1 MDFGT
6 STILLLIALMIYTF
20 NDLYRFFLSLNPYD
34 FTLINKQESYDF
46 TTKKKAKKILGE
58 NIKK

>member
-6 STILLLIALMIYTF
+6 SNILLLITLMIYMF

-46 TTKKKAKKILGE
+46 TTKEKAKKILGE

>member
-6 STILLLIALMIYTF
+6 STILLLIALMIYMF

-46 TTKKKAKKILGE
+46 TTKKKAEKILGE

>member
-6 STILLLIALMIYTF
+6 SNILLLIALMIYMF

-46 TTKKKAKKILGE
+46 TAKKKAEKILGE

>member
-6 STILLLIALMIYTF
+6 SNILLLIALMIYIF
-20 NDLYRFFLSLNPYD
+20 NDFYRFLISLNPYD
-34 FTLINKQESYDF
+34 FTSLNKQESYDF
-46 TTKKKAKKILGE
+46 TTKEKAKKILGE

>member
-1 MDFGT
+1 MDYA
-6 STILLLIALMIYTF
+6 TISLLIALMIYIF
-20 NDLYRFFLSLNPYD
+20 NDLYRFFQSLNPYD

-46 TTKKKAKKILGE
+46 TTKKKAEKILGE

>member
-6 STILLLIALMIYTF
+6 SNILLLMALMIYMF

-46 TTKKKAKKILGE
+46 TTKKKAEKILGE

>member
-6 STILLLIALMIYTF
+6 STILLLIALMIYIF

-46 TTKKKAKKILGE
+46 TTKKKAEKILGE

>member
-1 MDFGT
+1 MDYAT
-6 STILLLIALMIYTF
+6 LLLFIAVMIYIL
-20 NDLYRFFLSLNPYD
+20 NDLYRFFQSLNPYD

-46 TTKKKAKKILGE
+46 TTKKKAEKILGE

>member
-1 MDFGT
+1 MDYAT
-6 STILLLIALMIYTF
+6 LLLFIAVMIYMF

-46 TTKKKAKKILGE
+46 TTKKKAEKILGE

>member
-1 MDFGT
+1 MDYAT
-6 STILLLIALMIYTF
+6 LLLFIAVMIYIF

-46 TTKKKAKKILGE
+46 TTKEKAKKILGE

>member
-6 STILLLIALMIYTF
+6 RNILLLIALMIYMF

-46 TTKKKAKKILGE
+46 TTKKKAEKILGE

>member
-6 STILLLIALMIYTF
+6 STILLLIALMIYIF

-34 FTLINKQESYDF
+34 FTSIKKQESYDF
-46 TTKKKAKKILGE
+46 ATEKKAEKILGE

>member
-6 STILLLIALMIYTF
+6 SNILLLIALMIYMF

-46 TTKKKAKKILGE
+46 TTKKKAEKILGE

>member
-6 STILLLIALMIYTF
+6 SNILLLIALMIYIF
-20 NDLYRFFLSLNPYD
+20 NDFYRFLISLNPYD
-34 FTLINKQESYDF
+34 FTSINKQESYDF
-46 TTKKKAKKILGE
+46 TTKKKAEKILGE

>member
-6 STILLLIALMIYTF
+6 SNILLLIALMIYMF

-34 FTLINKQESYDF
+34 FTLINKQQSYDF
-46 TTKKKAKKILGE
+46 TTKKKAEKILGE

>member
-1 MDFGT
+1 MDYAT
-6 STILLLIALMIYTF
+6 LLLFIALMIYIF
-20 NDLYRFFLSLNPYD
+20 NDLYRFFQSLNPYD

-46 TTKKKAKKILGE
+46 TTKKKAEKILGE